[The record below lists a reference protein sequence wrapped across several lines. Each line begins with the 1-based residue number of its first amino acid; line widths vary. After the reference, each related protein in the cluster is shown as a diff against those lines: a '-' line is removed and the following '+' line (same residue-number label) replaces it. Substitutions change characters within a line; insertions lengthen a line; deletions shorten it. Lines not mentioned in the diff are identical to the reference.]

1 MTTIFGSNNGYGTPV
16 TQKVMRGGEEVDK
29 IYVGSLL
36 SYSKSEGGGGSSNS
50 SPTGGVTI
58 TGTATEGQV
67 LTANTSTLADAD
79 GLGTLSYQWNRSGSP
94 ISGATNSTYTLTQ
107 SDVSATI
114 SVTVSYTD
122 GAGNSESVTSSSTSA
137 VASGGS
143 SSTPFTEASG
153 LTSEGSGTAE
163 DPLIFSGNLAD
174 TDPIVTVGDIGG
186 GYVLVDANVNG
197 GSSGDD
203 DETLSL
209 FKNSTSVGNFF
220 ETDSWSSGSYKF
232 TLVPAENDT
241 LGLSRSYSSISTSSV
256 DFSVQAETSTS
267 FAITK
272 ESDSNTNSSQTYV
285 EFSLDNGFP
294 DYLWGIKVS
303 ISGNRVLYGSTTAF
317 TGAVIYQERFT
328 TQPSSLI
335 YNFNR
340 SNGTGNTNS
349 SIGDVLDLKRFIVN
363 GEPILRLY
371 NFSGN
376 ELSDLTINVE
386 PVTHLKE
393 TITNIAAG
401 TITGAALA
409 EVDN

>member
-1 MTTIFGSNNGYGTPV
+1 
-16 TQKVMRGGEEVDK
+16 MRGGEEVDK

-317 TGAVIYQERFT
+317 TGAVIYQERE
-328 TQPSSLI
+328 I
-335 YNFNR
+335 KVVKY
-340 SNGTGNTNS
+340 
-349 SIGDVLDLKRFIVN
+349 
-363 GEPILRLY
+363 
-371 NFSGN
+371 
-376 ELSDLTINVE
+376 
-386 PVTHLKE
+386 
-393 TITNIAAG
+393 
-401 TITGAALA
+401 
-409 EVDN
+409 